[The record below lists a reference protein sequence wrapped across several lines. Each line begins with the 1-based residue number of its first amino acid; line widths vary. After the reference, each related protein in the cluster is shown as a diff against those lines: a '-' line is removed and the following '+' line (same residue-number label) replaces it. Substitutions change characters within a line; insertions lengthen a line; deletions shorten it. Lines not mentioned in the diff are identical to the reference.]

1 MKSAQDFIQLERTFH
16 ELTVDEKESDDS
28 EFRRSFSNRSKLR
41 WNDLLKFPRVI
52 LLSEAGAGK
61 TAEILHTTKRLRS
74 DGQRAFFV
82 RIEHVVHDFE
92 SSFEVGTGTAE
103 EFYEWMSSGERG
115 WLLLDSV
122 DEARLRDPKDFETA
136 IRKIGKIL
144 RSNLQNVHIVITGR
158 TTAWRPSTDLH
169 LCKSI
174 FPWDDNKRIVGDV
187 VGHENNEAESMEVS
201 SEVAPE
207 DAFRIVALDD
217 LGEDL
222 VKQFALAKGVTEISE
237 FTRAIERADA
247 WSFTQ
252 RPLDLWEMV
261 DFWISNSRM
270 GSRLELM
277 RNSIMRRLTERDQDR
292 SEARPMSMTKA
303 QEGARVVAAA
313 VTLSKVSAI
322 RVPDG
327 SANTKGIPVRE
338 ILPDWDDIECATLLS
353 RPIFDEGIYGT
364 VRFHHRTVR
373 EYLTAEWLQSLIL
386 NEASRQKI
394 ESLFFRNQYDMEV
407 IVPTMRPILPWLA
420 ILDSKILAKVCR
432 LAPEVLFEGGDPSQ
446 LPLETRRDILAQT
459 CEHLAQPAHGRSMM
473 DHSAV
478 QRFANR
484 DLADD
489 IGRLLDQYSGVE
501 DITWFLLRMVWLG
514 SIASLVDK
522 AKVFATNAY
531 GKYVRVAAIRAVTGV
546 GQPADCEDVRDLI
559 GSETA
564 VVNRDVLAEL
574 LPSLPNNFS
583 TVNWLLEVLGKT
595 EQREP
600 YSTDTLDEA
609 LPEFVNNL
617 PVNFLPQMLA
627 GLSAMLREAPLR
639 GRNVCQI
646 SAAHSWLLHTATR
659 VVIRLASAHRV
670 EALSSVSLGILTLVP
685 GVYLYDPELYEH
697 RSFAD
702 IEETLVPIV
711 ESWPELNFALFWY
724 SVAERRS
731 ELESK
736 NGNPVRE
743 YWEASVGKTFW
754 RFGIADFDKVCSD
767 INAKELLDD
776 RFVALSLAFS
786 LYHEAGRPQD
796 WQLKLAELVEK
807 SSELKAALDKK
818 LNPEPHPSE
827 EYWKKE
833 DAAWK
838 RRIRTNELRQQKDL
852 EQAKTILFER
862 RDQLRQPGDVGV
874 ITGDQFYLHE
884 KMRAAEKQNS
894 RWTDGKWKSLIDV
907 YGSEVAEAFR
917 EGLIG
922 YWRHHSAVL
931 RSEGAVA
938 NSTPTSVIFGLS
950 GIAVEARE
958 FADWP
963 RALTAADVERATRY
977 AVHELNG
984 FPTWLPDLARVFP
997 DLVKEV
1003 FLKEIRFELETES
1016 ADSESHYVLSD
1027 IAWQGQWIWD
1037 HLAPDLLPALSGARK
1052 NRRNLGYLLAIV
1064 QGSSLE
1070 DSILAKIASRKAK
1083 SIKNISFSPIWFA
1096 VWVGVAP
1103 DIAIPALAAR
1113 LAEIADQSER
1123 TSLAIAFIVCL
1134 IGGRTQEGRS
1144 RRAYRTI
1151 EHVKTLFLLMHRY
1164 IKRKDD
1170 IDRVGKGV
1178 YSPGARDDAQDARN
1192 VLFRFIQEAPG
1203 KEAYLALLEMG
1214 NAHPDDE
1221 SRPWMHFYAKQK
1233 ATADADISAWTLSQ
1247 LKEFNKSL
1255 TCTPTSHRELWYLA
1269 VDRLN
1274 DLKHD
1279 LEDGDTSIASLL
1291 QVVEGETEFR
1301 KYIGGWCRERAAGR
1315 YNVPQEEELADAKRP
1330 DLRFLGTGG
1339 FDAPVPIEL
1348 KIADKW
1354 TGPTLFER
1362 LENQLCGSYL
1372 RDTRSNRGIFLLLYI
1387 GKKKRKYWDLP
1398 GGGRANNFSELITA
1412 LHTHWTK
1419 ISHSFVNVEEISVI
1433 GIDLTARGK
1442 ADSSAMKAR
1451 V

>member
-1 MKSAQDFIQLERTFH
+1 MKSAHDFILLERTFH

-28 EFRRSFSNRSKLR
+28 EFRSSFSNLSKLR
-41 WNDLLKFPRVI
+41 WDDLLRFPRVI

-61 TAEILHTTKRLRS
+61 TAEILQTTKRLRS
-74 DGQRAFFV
+74 EGQRAFFV

-92 SSFEVGTGTAE
+92 SSFEVGAGTAE
-103 EFYEWMSSGERG
+103 EFQEWMASGEHG

-122 DEARLRDPKDFETA
+122 DEARLRDPKDFEAA

-174 FPWDDNKRIVGDV
+174 FPWNEKKRIVGEV
-187 VGHENNEAESMEVS
+187 VTHEDNGAESVETS
-201 SEVAPE
+201 PGVAPE
-207 DAFRIVALDD
+207 EAFKIVTLDD

-222 VKQFALAKGVTEISE
+222 VKQFAVAKGVAEIGE

-252 RPLDLWEMV
+252 RPLDLGEMV
-261 DFWISNSRM
+261 DFWLSNSRM

-277 RNSIMRRLTERDQDR
+277 RNSIMRRLDERDQDR
-292 SEARPMSMTKA
+292 SEARPMSIAKA
-303 QEGARVVAAA
+303 QEGARLVAAA

-327 SANTKGIPVRE
+327 SANSKGIAVKE

-373 EYLTAEWLQSLIL
+373 EYLTAEWLQSLML
-386 NEASRQKI
+386 SEASRQKI
-394 ESLFFRNQYDMEV
+394 ETLFFRNQYGMEV
-407 IVPTMRPILPWLA
+407 IVPTMRPVLPWLA
-420 ILDSKILAKVCR
+420 ILDSKILTKVCR

-446 LPLETRRDILAQT
+446 LPLETRREILAQT

-489 IGRLLDQYSGVE
+489 IGKLLDQYADVE

-514 SIASLVDK
+514 SIASLVEK
-522 AKVFATNAY
+522 SKGFSTSAY
-531 GKYVRVAAIRAVTGV
+531 GKYVRVAAIRAIVGV
-546 GQPADCEDVRDLI
+546 GSSTDCEDVRSLISRETDL
-559 GSETA
+559 
-564 VVNRDVLAEL
+564 VNRDVLAEL
-574 LPSLPNNFS
+574 LPSLPNNS
-583 TVNWLLEVLGKT
+583 SSVTWLLKVLVKT
-595 EQREP
+595 EQSERF
-600 YSTDTLDEA
+600 STDTLESA
-609 LPEFVNNL
+609 LPEFADNL
-617 PVNFLPQMLA
+617 PVDHLPQMLS
-627 GLSAMLREAPLR
+627 GLSALLKEAPLR
-639 GRNVCQI
+639 ARYACQI
-646 SAAHSWLLHTATR
+646 SASHSWLLNTATR
-659 VVIRLASAHRV
+659 VVIRLASNHRV
-670 EALSSVSLGILTLVP
+670 EALSIESLGILTLIPCVH
-685 GVYLYDPELYEH
+685 LYDPELYNYKP
-697 RSFAD
+697 FTD
-702 IEETLVPIV
+702 IEKVLVPIV
-711 ESWPELNFALFWY
+711 ESWPELNHALFWH

-731 ELESK
+731 ELEKK
-736 NGNPVRE
+736 NGHPVRE
-743 YWEASVGKTFW
+743 YWQAAIGKNFW
-754 RFGIADFDKVCSD
+754 RFGIGDFDKVCID

-786 LYHEAGRPQD
+786 IYLQADRPVE
-796 WQLKLAELVEK
+796 WRLKLSELVAD
-807 SSELKAALDKK
+807 SLELKVELDKK
-818 LNPEPHPSE
+818 LNPEPDPSQAHWEKE
-827 EYWKKE
+827 E
-833 DAAWK
+833 AAWQ
-838 RRIRTNELRQQKDL
+838 RRIRINELRQKRDL
-852 EQAKTILFER
+852 QHAKKALFER
-862 RDQLRQPGDVGV
+862 RDQIRNPNDAGA

-884 KMRAAEKQNS
+884 KMRAAEKQNN
-894 RWTDGKWKSLIDV
+894 RWTEGNWTSLIGV

-917 EGLIG
+917 DGLVG
-922 YWRHHSAVL
+922 YWRHNSAVL
-931 RSEGAVA
+931 RSEGAQS
-938 NSTPTSVIFGLS
+938 NSTPSSVIFGLS

-958 FADWP
+958 SAGWP
-963 RALTAADVERATRY
+963 FGLTATDVERATRY

-984 FPTWLPDLARVFP
+984 FPTWLPDLAKVFP
-997 DLVKEV
+997 NQVKEV
-1003 FLKEIRFELETES
+1003 LLKEIRFELLAES
-1016 ADSESHYVLSD
+1016 VDSESHYVLSD
-1027 IAWQGQWIWD
+1027 VAWQGQWIWD
-1037 HLAPDLLPALSGARK
+1037 QLAPDLLPELSGIRK
-1052 NRRNLGYLLAIV
+1052 NPRNLGYILSIV

-1070 DSILAKIASRKAK
+1070 DSILAKIAARKAK
-1083 SIKNISFSPIWFA
+1083 SIKNTLFSPIWFA

-1103 DIAIPALAAR
+1103 DVAIPALAAR
-1113 LAEIADQSER
+1113 LAEIEDQSKQ
-1123 TSLAIAFIVCL
+1123 TSLAVAFIVCL

-1144 RRAYRTI
+1144 RQAYRTI
-1151 EHVKTLFLLMHRY
+1151 NHMKALFLLMHRY
-1164 IKRKDD
+1164 VQRKDD

-1221 SRPWMHFYAKQK
+1221 SRPWMHFYAEGK
-1233 ATADADISAWTLSQ
+1233 ATADADIDAWTLGQ
-1247 LKEFNKSL
+1247 LREFNNSL
-1255 TCTPTSHRELWYLA
+1255 TCTPTNHRELWYLA

-1279 LEDGDTSIASLL
+1279 LEDGDASIASLL
-1291 QVVEGETEFR
+1291 QAVEGETEFR
-1301 KYIGGWCRERAAGR
+1301 KFIGGWCRERAAGR

-1330 DLRFLGTGG
+1330 DLRFLGTGN
-1339 FDAPVPIEL
+1339 FDGPVPIEL

-1372 RDTRSNRGIFLLLYI
+1372 RDIRSNRGIFLLLYI
-1387 GKKKRKYWDLP
+1387 GRKKRKYWDLP
-1398 GGGRANNFSELITA
+1398 GGGRANNFVELVTA
-1412 LHTHWTK
+1412 LHTHWMK
-1419 ISHSFVNVEEISVI
+1419 ISHNFTNVEDIAVI
-1433 GIDLTARGK
+1433 GIDLTARGERK
-1442 ADSSAMKAR
+1442 RSA
-1451 V
+1451 